1 MEPVPSPP
9 PPPPSHPVPTKKEEE
24 INAIVQEVHL
34 HPLNTDW
41 KALSEQFGKTE
52 SYLRVLYNDVVS
64 PIEHVRISL
73 EHLSDTIIQDL
84 LDTTGSDC
92 TKCNRHFYSVPR
104 QWENRQ
110 YCEEC
115 HITLYREEITARWL
129 LVNQYAQSTSK
140 DKCNICETHAIYNK
154 EMGNRFHF
162 DHLNMFEKA
171 DSICVM
177 VQIGRSMLE
186 IYQEMDQCQVL
197 CVSCH
202 RLVTELE
209 RRSGF
214 TRLKNNMTRDHKKTG
229 DDEKHQESKE
239 ENMRAYSEFMTKV
252 YDLLRQNLRQR
263 HSPPVPLPHAICTD
277 ADEQ

>member
-1 MEPVPSPP
+1 MILS
-9 PPPPSHPVPTKKEEE
+9 KKEED
-24 INAIVQEVHL
+24 INAIVQEVQL

-52 SYLRVLYNDVVS
+52 SYLRNHYNEAVS
-64 PIEHVRISL
+64 PIVHVRISL

-84 LDTTGSDC
+84 LDTSGYDC
-92 TKCNRHFYSVPR
+92 TKCHRHFYSVPK
-104 QWENRQ
+104 QWEAYP

-115 HITLYREEITARWL
+115 HILLYREEITARWL
-129 LVNQYAQSTSK
+129 LVNQYAQFTSK
-140 DKCNICETHAIYNK
+140 DKCNICDIQAIYNK

-162 DHLNMFEKA
+162 DHLNMFEK
-171 DSICVM
+171 SESVCVL
-177 VQIGRSMLE
+177 VQIGRPMTE

-214 TRLKNNMTRDHKKTG
+214 TRLKNNMTRDYKKSG
-229 DDEKHQESKE
+229 DDEKHQEIKE
-239 ENMRAYSEFMTKV
+239 ENLRTYSEFMTRV
-252 YDLLRQNLRQR
+252 YDLLRQNLQR
-263 HSPPVPLPHAICTD
+263 RFPPVPLPHAICTD